1 MKRRVVVQS
10 ETIRLL
16 KALIREELN
25 QIGNVGLSTPSPV
38 MHHTAG
44 PLGGVASTEK
54 NKALSWVN
62 TLKEMSP
69 EDLVAMLRDGTISD
83 MARELG
89 TQLQREARRRR

>member
-25 QIGNVGLSTPSPV
+25 QAGNIGLSTPSPV

-44 PLGGVASTEK
+44 PLGGVAAK
-54 NKALSWVN
+54 GDALTWAGMLRDASV
-62 TLKEMSP
+62 
-69 EDLVAMLRDGTISD
+69 EDIVAMLKNGELTA
-83 MARELG
+83 MANEL
-89 TQLQREARRRR
+89 QVRLQEARRRR